1 MRAHQSNPW
10 IRGLLC
16 ALAAL
21 FIAAGCGGVDSGGT
35 GATSP
40 VVSVGPI
47 SGFGSIIVNGVR
59 FDETAATIKDDD
71 DNTLT
76 GDRLQLGVLSR
87 VEGSAP
93 VGATGNQRAV
103 AHSIRIS
110 SVLIGPVA
118 SIDASAGSL
127 RVLGQTVIVTP
138 ATAFDSLL
146 AGGLAS
152 VTIGSTVQVYG
163 RYDPARSRYT
173 ATRIE
178 ASPNPVY
185 YQLRGPI
192 AAVDGTRLTL
202 TIGGQTIDYSGVP
215 PGDAAHAVA
224 GNIVRAKLQTVQQ
237 SGAWIAVALSSGVL
251 PLPDSEA
258 EIEGRISAF
267 TSSSQFSVDGTP
279 VDASMASFPNG
290 TTGVM
295 LGARVSVQGVSAAG
309 VVHATT
315 VSVEG
320 DESQSN
326 SNFEL
331 HGAIEAIDPVA
342 LTFTLR
348 GLTVDYSGSVRY
360 EGGTAS
366 DLAVG
371 RRVEVKGTLS
381 GTGTGII
388 AKDIEF
394 DN

>member
-1 MRAHQSNPW
+1 MS
-10 IRGLLC
+10 
-16 ALAAL
+16 
-21 FIAAGCGGVDSGGT
+21 
-35 GATSP
+35 
-40 VVSVGPI
+40 
-47 SGFGSIIVNGVR
+47 
-59 FDETAATIKDDD
+59 
-71 DNTLT
+71 
-76 GDRLQLGVLSR
+76 
-87 VEGSAP
+87 
-93 VGATGNQRAV
+93 
-103 AHSIRIS
+103 
-110 SVLIGPVA
+110 
-118 SIDASAGSL
+118 
-127 RVLGQTVIVTP
+127 VLGQTVVVTP
-138 ATAFDSLL
+138 ATAFDATL

-152 VTIGSTVQVYG
+152 VTVGSTVQVYG

-178 ASPNPVY
+178 ASPNPAY
-185 YQLRGPI
+185 YRLRGPI

-215 PGDAAHAVA
+215 PGDAANAVV
-224 GNIVRAKLQTVQQ
+224 GNIVRAKLQTIRQ

-251 PLPDSEA
+251 PLPDGEA

-290 TTGVM
+290 ATGVV

-348 GLTVDYSGSVRY
+348 GLIVDYSGPVKY
-360 EGGTAS
+360 EDGTAS

-388 AKDIEF
+388 AKEIEF